1 MTLKE
6 NNLREI
12 ANGRILNSQ
21 GVLVANRRSLLER
34 PGLLAIVHELLERLE
49 AHLKAEQVGDGM
61 NVWVW
66 VGGRGLGD
74 AHLGA
79 QPVGA
84 GRAGVCICM
93 PV

>member
-12 ANGRILNSQ
+12 AGGRILDSQ

-49 AHLKAEQVGDGM
+49 AHLKAEQVGHGM

-66 VGGRGLGD
+66 VGGRGG
-74 AHLGA
+74 G
-79 QPVGA
+79 
-84 GRAGVCICM
+84 GRA
-93 PV
+93 P